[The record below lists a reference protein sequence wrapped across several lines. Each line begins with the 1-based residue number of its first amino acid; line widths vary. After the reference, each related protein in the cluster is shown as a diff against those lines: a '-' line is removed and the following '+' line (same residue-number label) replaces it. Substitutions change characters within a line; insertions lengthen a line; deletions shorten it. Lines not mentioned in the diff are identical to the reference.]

1 MLSTCRVF
9 MPGEIGMQDYT
20 SNLETSVRRF
30 VANLSESS
38 FEGQLVTAP
47 APFEIDANFE
57 TAGNGVAAVNPY
69 GAVTPAYSL
78 VGAYDGA
85 GAQYEVASR
94 YLQESLRWD
103 DAAQAAAETPNWTQ
117 ETTTV
122 NEGYTAAY
130 GESAPSWSDAST
142 TQSFE
147 LSTTPD
153 EGTDCG
159 VDVYELPLEPE
170 VPYTP
175 EPSVW
180 VETGEY
186 APSYSDLSTSD
197 LKTLREMVDISEQT
211 RASAAA
217 TRQYLAKK
225 AEEPVVR
232 KKKQMI
238 FDEKEPLKAAPTAL
252 EALALTAFSI
262 YLLLVCVGVVR
273 IDSIPLLGPAL
284 GGHKVEAKTAA
295 DMRKE
300 NQIQATAQINK
311 ARELSKN
318 GDKEGSFAAIDESL
332 KLAPTSDAYAERAR
346 MAAALGYSDSAV
358 SDYNRAVELKRDPAL
373 ILERGLMHL
382 SSRNMKAA
390 AADFTAVI
398 KTGGVKDVFRVYAF
412 RARANAESGRL
423 LDAIKDYKK
432 AIALAPSA
440 DYPELS
446 GYKNELAKCTAR
458 ANRNVRRTLIAHRS
472 R

>member
-1 MLSTCRVF
+1 
-9 MPGEIGMQDYT
+9 MQDYT

-38 FEGQLVTAP
+38 FEGQLTTAP
-47 APFEIDANFE
+47 APFEIDGNFD

-85 GAQYEVASR
+85 QYEAASR
-94 YLQESLRWD
+94 NLQESLRWD
-103 DAAQAAAETPNWTQ
+103 EAAQAAADTPNWTQ
-117 ETTTV
+117 EATTV
-122 NEGYTAAY
+122 SEGYAAAY
-130 GESAPSWSDAST
+130 GESAPSWSDVSNER
-142 TQSFE
+142 SFE
-147 LSTTPD
+147 VSTALN
-153 EGTDCG
+153 EESLQG
-159 VDVYELPLEPE
+159 VDVYDLPLEPE

-175 EPSVW
+175 EPSAW
-180 VETGEY
+180 VETGGY

-197 LKTLREMVDISEQT
+197 LKSLREMVDVSEQA
-211 RASAAA
+211 RASAVA
-217 TRQYLAKK
+217 TKQYLAKK

-232 KKKQMI
+232 KKKQMV
-238 FDEKEPLKAAPTAL
+238 FDEKQPLKAAPTAL
-252 EALALTAFSI
+252 EALALAAFSI
-262 YLLLVCVGVVR
+262 YLLLVCTGIVR
-273 IDSIPLLGPAL
+273 VDSIPFIGPAIAS
-284 GGHKVEAKTAA
+284 HKVEAKTAA

-300 NQIQATAQINK
+300 NQAQATAQINK
-311 ARELSKN
+311 ARELSKK
-318 GDKEGSFAAIDESL
+318 GDKEGSFEAIDQSL
-332 KLAPTSDAYAERAR
+332 KLAPTSEAYAERAR
-346 MAAALGYSDSAV
+346 MAAALGYSDAAV

-373 ILERGLMHL
+373 ILERGLLHL
-382 SSRNMKAA
+382 TSRNMKAA
-390 AADFTAVI
+390 AADFTRVI

-432 AIALAPSA
+432 AIALAPSP

-458 ANRNVRRTLIAHRS
+458 ASRNVRRTLVAHRS